1 MLDIIARKLRRKGI
15 NPEKSKMPKHLAIT
29 VGGIGRYAQWQN
41 TSINAS
47 HKVAFNKI
55 NEIIKYQIVFDIPIV
70 TLYLINSNIHH
81 DPEFSDIMDSLSE
94 FFRDLSSNPDMFK
107 NKVKVSIFGKWYDL
121 PGRVVENIK
130 TVIDETKDYDSFF
143 LNLCINYDGQEEIV
157 DAFRILLRKALHEK
171 IDPDSIDKN
180 MVKDNLY
187 SSYFLPPDMMVKT
200 GTGKRFHGFLL
211 WDSRHALNYFSD
223 AIFHEF
229 KEKDL
234 IKSIKYYQENK
245 ARA

>member
-1 MLDIIARKLRRKGI
+1 
-15 NPEKSKMPKHLAIT
+15 MPKHLAIT
-29 VGGIGRYAQWQN
+29 VGGIGRYAKRHSTN
-41 TSINAS
+41 ITDS
-47 HKVAFNKI
+47 HKVAFEKI
-55 NEIIKYQIVFDIPIV
+55 NEIIKYQTVFDIPII
-70 TLYLINSNIHH
+70 TLYLINSNIHQ
-81 DPEFSDIMDSLSE
+81 DSEFSDIMDELSE
-94 FFRDLSSNPDMFK
+94 FFRKLSMNTDIFK

-130 TVIDETKDYDSFF
+130 NVIDETKDYDNFF
-143 LNLCINYDGQEEIV
+143 FNLCINYDGQEEIV
-157 DAFRILLRKALHEK
+157 DAFRILLRKALNERL
-171 IDPDSIDKN
+171 DPDSIDKD

-223 AIFHEF
+223 VVFHDF

-245 ARA
+245 SRV